1 MTSYIYRHIARQR
14 QKYKVKD
21 SDAQEQL
28 YEISTLLD
36 ILIKDY

>member
-1 MTSYIYRHIARQR
+1 MRSKLHLIARQR

-28 YEISTLLD
+28 YEI
-36 ILIKDY
+36 